1 VEKLSESENER
12 IVRAFFETYNQHE
25 QESMFDDWSED
36 LEVVT
41 PMMRKLEYDG
51 FKEEMLHERSGFPD
65 AQMTIRN
72 LVSKG
77 NVVAVETDWKGTQM
91 GEYLGRSPTNVTYE
105 APGAWFFELENG
117 LITRIR
123 YYFNPTL
130 YS

>member
-1 VEKLSESENER
+1 MTESENER
-12 IVRAFFETYNQHE
+12 IVRAYFTAYNRHE
-25 QESMFDDWSED
+25 QESMFQDWSED

-41 PMMRKLEYDG
+41 PAMRKLDYDG

-72 LVSKG
+72 LVYEG
-77 NVVAVETDWKGTQM
+77 NVVCVETDWKGTQT

-105 APGAWFFELENG
+105 APGAWIFELENRM
-117 LITRIR
+117 ITRIR
-123 YYFNPTL
+123 YYLNPTL